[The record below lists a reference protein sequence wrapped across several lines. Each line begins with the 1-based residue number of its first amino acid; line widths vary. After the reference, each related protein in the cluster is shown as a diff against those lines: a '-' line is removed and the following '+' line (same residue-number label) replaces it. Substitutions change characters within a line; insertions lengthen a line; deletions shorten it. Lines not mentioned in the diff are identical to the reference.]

1 MNRLTAVLIGV
12 LLLAG
17 AAQAAVAPYVDFW
30 ANTAYLTTNGE
41 RNNYNAFNLRSE
53 GKFGLAFT
61 EFLPGMKLVPYV
73 AYYGIA
79 SSSDP
84 NYWNNQVAYGGGLRV
99 MPLSGVSP
107 EGWALEWL
115 PDVKLFYEKLG
126 LSFLKDE
133 QTAIA
138 NSVKTTDTRWGLDL
152 WHEWNLK
159 NPNPELLWDET
170 WFNLSYRETDF
181 ATFNFYRTYLLYWQN
196 KIGLHSSMGL
206 RPYIATYLTSS
217 GRSEEWY
224 NSLYYGLGIRVEP
237 FLEMSEPPEILR
249 KFKMF
254 IEVLGISWL
263 KGNTTNR
270 PSQDVRLGIDFTYG
284 R

>member
-1 MNRLTAVLIGV
+1 MNKLTAGLIGL

-17 AAQAAVAPYVDFW
+17 AGQAAVAPYVDFW
-30 ANTAYLTTNGE
+30 TNAAYLTTNGE
-41 RNNYNAFNLRSE
+41 RNNFNAFNVRSE
-53 GKFGLAFT
+53 GKFGLNLSD
-61 EFLPGMKLVPYV
+61 FLPGIKLIPYV

-84 NYWNNQVAYGGGLRV
+84 NYWNNQVALGGGLRV
-99 MPLSGVSP
+99 LPFTALSP
-107 EGWALEWL
+107 EGWATEWL

-126 LSFLKDE
+126 LTFIKDE
-133 QTAIA
+133 QAAIA
-138 NSVKTTDTRWGLDL
+138 NNVKTTDTRWGMDL

-159 NPNPELLWDET
+159 NPNPQLLWDET

-181 ATFNFYRTYLLYWQN
+181 ATFNYYRTYLLYWQN
-196 KIGLHSSMGL
+196 KIGLHSVSGL
-206 RPYIATYLTSS
+206 RPYLATYLTSS

-224 NSLYYGLGIRVEP
+224 NSLYYGLGVRVEP
-237 FLEMSEPPEILR
+237 FLEMAEPPELLR

-263 KGNTTNR
+263 KGNTSNR
-270 PSQDVRLGIDFTYG
+270 PSQDIRLGIDFTYG